1 MNLFQGFPRRWM
13 VWFLGGGV
21 TYRDGILGA
30 LLAWGLPH
38 LIYWD
43 QRISICATCTTLY
56 SIIFFSIILHLKY
69 TT

>member
-38 LIYWD
+38 LIYCD

-56 SIIFFSIILHLKY
+56 NTDCYGINTGIKV
-69 TT
+69 